1 MKHLCAT
8 ILRFGVRFRTGKVRR
23 ALLWPWSAVFRPWPA
38 VFSRGPPCS
47 GLARRVPAVVHR
59 VPAVV
64 RRIPAVV
71 RPASAV
77 VHCAPAVARCLP
89 AGKGRTTAG
98 TWRTTDGTRPTK
110 AGTRWTT
117 ARRRRTK
124 GRTRRT
130 ISAGNALFQYPQKKR
145 RKNQA
150 CLPRS
155 VIYCSSNHRAPE
167 GLRFPCAE
175 PEGLRFGFLEP
186 HRPGRSRKCFGK
198 YGWCKRLFSS
208 AASSNSSKASG
219 GLSWGVLI
227 KMLRAGSWNFA
238 LNII

>member
-23 ALLWPWSAVFRPWPA
+23 ALLWPWSAVFRPWPPA

-77 VHCAPAVARCLP
+77 LHCAPAVARCLP

-98 TWRTTDGTRPTK
+98 TWRTTDGTWPTHK

-117 ARRRRTK
+117 ARKRMTK
-124 GRTRRT
+124 AERG
-130 ISAGNALFQYPQKKR
+130 GPFQRGMP
-145 RKNQA
+145 
-150 CLPRS
+150 
-155 VIYCSSNHRAPE
+155 CSSISKRSE
-167 GLRFPCAE
+167 GE
-175 PEGLRFGFLEP
+175 
-186 HRPGRSRKCFGK
+186 
-198 YGWCKRLFSS
+198 
-208 AASSNSSKASG
+208 
-219 GLSWGVLI
+219 I
-227 KMLRAGSWNFA
+227 KQLVC
-238 LNII
+238 LVP